1 MISSFS
7 KIVSY
12 FLAIPD
18 PPRDIHVVN
27 VSHSSALI
35 SWSPGFDGGASQTFQ
50 IRYRLSTV
58 DRYFYEHLPIGIE
71 AFHLKNLRLASEYHL
86 NIRANN
92 SYHLSP
98 WSDELIIKT
107 ASSFP
112 TLSFHFSEF
121 VSTKMSFKIIIIMGI
136 IGATILLINI
146 LLMIIFFLKRRKSN
160 MNSENLST
168 TETNETEANTVDIF
182 QPKNTYQKY
191 DEEDMKS
198 PFVSSFSSMNS
209 FQPGTVDCLSYPLKN
224 RFFLI

>member
-1 MISSFS
+1 M
-7 KIVSY
+7 
-12 FLAIPD
+12 
-18 PPRDIHVVN
+18 
-27 VSHSSALI
+27 SHSSALI

-50 IRYRLSTV
+50 IRYRLSTA

-107 ASSFP
+107 ARSFP

-146 LLMIIFFLKRRKSN
+146 LLMTIFFLKRRKSN

-168 TETNETEANTVDIF
+168 TETNETEANTVDLF
-182 QPKNTYQKY
+182 QPIPSNFSLKNTYQKY
-191 DEEDMKS
+191 DEES

-209 FQPGTVDCLSYPLKN
+209 FQPGTVYYLFYLLKN
-224 RFFLI
+224 RFFPI